1 MQLHLTIEA
10 LLRLSV
16 GSQAWTKWQ
25 PDNPIFS
32 TKPFATKP
40 HNNDQLQR
48 KKRTC

>member
-1 MQLHLTIEA
+1 MQLNLTIEA
-10 LLRLSV
+10 LLRLSMGFQV
-16 GSQAWTKWQ
+16 WTKWQ

-40 HNNDQLQR
+40 HNNDQQPR

>member
-16 GSQAWTKWQ
+16 GSQVWTKWQ

-32 TKPFATKP
+32 AIAFATTP
-40 HNNDQLQR
+40 HNNDQQQR